1 MVGSIKDD
9 LRVALTTALCM
20 SEMVAAGLAEAAA
33 GFARIDKAA
42 AIRMVNALD
51 AKFRADVA
59 KQRERLRE
67 LGHGTQPMNAMQ
79 RYLDDAILA
88 SRQAIEAATRASH

>member
-1 MVGSIKDD
+1 MVGSKED
-9 LRVALTTALCM
+9 LRIALTTALWM
-20 SEMVAAGLAEAAA
+20 SEMVAAGLAETAA

-42 AIRMVNALD
+42 AIRMVDALD

-67 LGHGTQPMNAMQ
+67 LGQGTQPMNAMQ
-79 RYLDDAILA
+79 EYLDDAILA
-88 SRQAIEAATRASH
+88 SRQAIEAATKPSH